1 MGDFTG
7 QVEGHPQWRGKHF
20 ELHRENDLTAAN
32 KVEDPWEE
40 LSGVLETKTNE
51 IKVFTLFN

>member
-51 IKVFTLFN
+51 IKVFTF